1 MVYPIPIFPTGCTG
15 KHLKECSKHNGSVAI
30 AFRIGHPIHSSQVSS
45 TMQVS
50 LMRTLFEAH
59 RSGLI
64 DGQFSG
70 VGWQRIIASYYYHG
84 INVTEKLMLY
94 NLKQKTSKHSANLH
108 FSDTKYFNKRI
119 KSSSTWRTDNLVT
132 GIDSFKVIHRPRS
145 QPLPGILNP
154 VDETPPGLM
163 THPRFEP
170 IRRPVCLTNRNDPL
184 SRTDVNSSSSS
195 SGYIYEDE

>member
-15 KHLKECSKHNGSVAI
+15 KCLKECSKQNGSVAI

-84 INVTEKLMLY
+84 INVIEKLMLY
-94 NLKQKTSKHSANLH
+94 NLKQKKLRNT
-108 FSDTKYFNKRI
+108 
-119 KSSSTWRTDNLVT
+119 
-132 GIDSFKVIHRPRS
+132 
-145 QPLPGILNP
+145 LPIYISVILNISIN
-154 VDETPPGLM
+154 ELRAAAPGG
-163 THPRFEP
+163 
-170 IRRPVCLTNRNDPL
+170 
-184 SRTDVNSSSSS
+184 RTTL
-195 SGYIYEDE
+195 